1 MTEILETPLP
11 VVVIVGRP
19 NVGKSTLFNRFIGE
33 QAAIVEDR
41 PGVTRDRH
49 EMEAE
54 WLGRRFRLVDT
65 GGWLPAGSELDAKVS
80 RQVEAAVRSADLII
94 FLTDGSVGITDED
107 EAVASWLRKVKPP
120 VMLVVNKADND
131 RREADRWEF
140 LGLGL
145 GEPYPVSAL
154 HGRRAGDLLD
164 EIISRVPDAP
174 LSDEYVE
181 SYGLDHEIVP
191 VGDQKPPRVA
201 LIGRPN
207 VGKSTLFNRLVGE
220 DRSVVHDMPGTTRDA
235 IDTLV
240 ETEDGPVVFVDT
252 AGMRRRSRI
261 DDSAEYYSLV
271 RALRAVDASDIA
283 LFVIDATQ
291 GVTAQDQRL
300 AERVDAAGCPILI
313 LLNKWE
319 MIDDLEDRERI
330 EAEVK
335 RKLYFMDDAPVL
347 KISALTGKGVHKLRP
362 VLQEAIEQYHRRV
375 PTRDVNRVIADA
387 QQRQP
392 AAGGA
397 KVMYAIQGATD
408 PPTFTLFV
416 NRELPHTYLRY
427 LERSIREA
435 FGFGSTPLKLRVR
448 KRGD

>member
-1 MTEILETPLP
+1 MNAKLP

-19 NVGKSTLFNRFIGE
+19 NVGKSTLFNRVIGE
-33 QAAIVEDR
+33 QVAIVEDR
-41 PGVTRDRH
+41 PGVTRDRN

-54 WLGRRFRLVDT
+54 WLGRRFLLVDT
-65 GGWLPAGSELDAKVS
+65 GGWLPSGSELDAKVS
-80 RQVEAAVRSADLII
+80 RQVEAAVRSADLIL
-94 FLTDGSVGITDED
+94 FLADGSVGVTDED
-107 EAVASWLRKVKPP
+107 EAVASWLRKVAPP

-140 LGLGL
+140 LALGL

-164 EIISRVPDAP
+164 EIVARVPDAP
-174 LSDEYVE
+174 VSEEYIE
-181 SYGLDHEIVP
+181 SYGLDDQIVP
-191 VGDQKPPRVA
+191 IGEQKPPRVA

-240 ETEDGPVVFVDT
+240 ETEDGPVMFVDT

-261 DDSAEYYSLV
+261 DDTAEYYSLV

-319 MIDDLEDRERI
+319 LIEDPDDRERI
-330 EAEVK
+330 EIEVR
-335 RKLYFMDDAPVL
+335 RKLYFMDDAAIL

-416 NRELPHTYLRY
+416 NRELPQSYLRY